1 MQVVYVLLALAAII
15 FIVLPGIIFAM
26 YFQLW
31 LHAKASGLSIS
42 VFDMLFMRLRRVDP
56 QMVVESLIAMSKAGL
71 DVELDDIESHYLAGG
86 DLDSV
91 VNAAIRV
98 DKAGLGINFRTLAAI
113 DLAGR
118 DVVDAV
124 MTHVNPKVLV
134 CPAPKSGVDVI
145 SGVCRDGVR
154 LTANARVT
162 VRTRL
167 DRLVGGAG
175 EETII
180 ARVGEG
186 IVSVI
191 GRSDTHKTI
200 LESPELIS
208 EHILSRGLDSG
219 TCFEILSVDIADVN
233 VDENIGARLQSEQ
246 AMADKRVAQAKA
258 EERRAA
264 AVAAH
269 TEMQARTTESKSRV
283 EANRASVPRAVAAAL
298 GEVNIGDL
306 KPLPPNYNARM
317 RWQSGH
323 R

>member
-1 MQVVYVLLALAAII
+1 MQVLYVLLALAALV
-15 FIVLPGIIFAM
+15 FVVLPALVFII

-31 LHAKASGLSIS
+31 LHAKASGLEIS
-42 VFDMLFMRLRRVDP
+42 VFDMLFMRLRRVEP
-56 QMVVESLIAMSKAGL
+56 QMVVDSMIILNKAGL
-71 DVELDDIESHYLAGG
+71 DVSLDEIESHYLAGG
-86 DLDSV
+86 DLGAV
-91 VNAAIRV
+91 VDAAVRV
-98 DKAGLGINFRTLAAI
+98 DKSGLDIPFRTLAAI

-118 DVVDAV
+118 DVTDAI

-134 CPAPKSGVDVI
+134 CPAPHSGIDVI

-154 LTANARVT
+154 MTTNARVT
-162 VRTRL
+162 VRTRI

-191 GRSDTHKTI
+191 GRAETHKVI

-208 EHILSRGLDSG
+208 KHILDRGLDSG
-219 TCFEILSVDIADVN
+219 TCFEILSVDISDVN
-233 VDENIGARLQSEQ
+233 VEENIGARLQSEQ
-246 AMADKRVAQAKA
+246 AMADKRVAQARA

-298 GEVNIGDL
+298 SEHNIGVL
-306 KPLPPNYNARM
+306 TPLPPSFNARM
-317 RWQSGH
+317 RWQSSH
-323 R
+323 